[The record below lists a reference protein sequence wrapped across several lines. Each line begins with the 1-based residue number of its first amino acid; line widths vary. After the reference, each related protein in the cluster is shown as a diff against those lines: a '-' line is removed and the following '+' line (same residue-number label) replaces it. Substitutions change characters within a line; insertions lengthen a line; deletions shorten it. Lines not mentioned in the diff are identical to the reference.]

1 MPLNA
6 HLPVLDFWFG
16 DGLQRSWPSDDRSKL
31 WWGGGPAL
39 DQTIESQ
46 FGALVHSAVAGGLH
60 DWESEPMRRLALI
73 ILLDQF
79 TRNVFR
85 GQPQAFSGDARAQK
99 LVRQWLDL
107 NLDHDLPP
115 VARAFTYM
123 PLMHAENLV
132 HQNECVR
139 RFTRLQSDA
148 PGDIKH
154 HIDSHLKSAQEHR
167 DIIAT
172 FGRFPHRNQVLG
184 RAPTEAETAFL
195 TNGPRFGQ

>member
-1 MPLNA
+1 
-6 HLPVLDFWFG
+6 VLDETINTQFG
-16 DGLQRSWPSDDRSKL
+16 ELVRSAVTGGLQ
-31 WWGGGPAL
+31 
-39 DQTIESQ
+39 
-46 FGALVHSAVAGGLH
+46 
-60 DWESEPMRRLALI
+60 DWESDTMKRLALV

-85 GQPQAFSGDARAQK
+85 GQPEAFSGDARAQK

-107 NLDHDLPP
+107 NRDHEMPP

-132 HQNECVR
+132 HQDECVR
-139 RFTRLQSDA
+139 RFTQLQADA
-148 PGDIKH
+148 PAEVKK
-154 HIDSHLKSAQEHR
+154 HIDGNLKSAVEHR

-172 FGRFPHRNQVLG
+172 FGRFPHRNKVLG
-184 RAPTEAETAFL
+184 RTPTEAETAFL